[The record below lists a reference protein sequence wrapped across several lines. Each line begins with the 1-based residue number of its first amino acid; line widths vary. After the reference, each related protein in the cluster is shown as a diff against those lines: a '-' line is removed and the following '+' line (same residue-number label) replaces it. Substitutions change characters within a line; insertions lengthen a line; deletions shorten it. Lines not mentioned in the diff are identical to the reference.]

1 MTIEALIMGIFI
13 LVPILLLWAFI
24 FGMLIEK
31 LLMQKRKV
39 KK

>member
-1 MTIEALIMGIFI
+1 MTIETLIVGIFI

-31 LLMQKRKV
+31 LLMRK
-39 KK
+39 KAR